1 MCGAIVL
8 MTPVTVLID
17 SHELASGLEVIVK
30 DIVSESGS
38 EKFGEASIE
47 TVVSS
52 STVMLAIAEAVG
64 GLFFVTVSS

>member
-1 MCGAIVL
+1 

-17 SHELASGLEVIVK
+17 SHELASGLDEITK
-30 DIVSESGS
+30 DIVSDSGS
-38 EKFGEASIE
+38 EKFGEASID

-52 STVMLAIAEAVG
+52 RTVMLAIAEAVG